1 MKNGFAI
8 AIVLLLTGCI
18 TAAPTAQQ
26 VVAQFDADIAA
37 CKPYSGTSS
46 FDPCMDRL
54 QQARME
60 TAQRRQAAV
69 NALADGLDKA
79 GEGYREM
86 ARNPAPYSHPTNCT
100 TSYGPGP
107 YANTSCF

>member
-1 MKNGFAI
+1 MQSVFAM
-8 AIVLLLTGCI
+8 AVVLLLMGCV

-26 VVAQFDADIAA
+26 IVAQFDADMAA
-37 CKPYSGTSS
+37 CKPYSGTPS
-46 FDPCMDRL
+46 FDLCMDRL
-54 QQARME
+54 QQARLE
-60 TAQRRQAAV
+60 AAHRQQVAV

-107 YANTSCF
+107 H